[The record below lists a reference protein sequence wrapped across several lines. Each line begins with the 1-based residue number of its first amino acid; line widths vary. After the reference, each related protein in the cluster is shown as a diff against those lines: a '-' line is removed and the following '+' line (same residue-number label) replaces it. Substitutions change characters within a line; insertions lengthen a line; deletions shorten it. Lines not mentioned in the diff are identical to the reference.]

1 MREYYKQMWY
11 NIYKTQ
17 PPCFLLNFA
26 LGETSEVDSK
36 PEEDEPGSLS
46 ADANVDNVKAKYRT
60 YTEDFTIF
68 RKILKSI
75 VRTDQLKD
83 AKQED
88 LQVYM
93 YQDLNI
99 KVQSQQADTVKTP
112 DQNENIHSWHYHES
126 IRVKN
131 PEYLNNHQQN
141 EDCTVGDMSHFYSE
155 GFLPFDTCK

>member
-1 MREYYKQMWY
+1 MWY

-26 LGETSEVDSK
+26 LEETSEVDSK

-46 ADANVDNVKAKYRT
+46 TDANVDNVKAKHRT
-60 YTEDFTIF
+60 TQRISHTIF
-68 RKILKSI
+68 RKILRALFALI
-75 VRTDQLKD
+75 
-83 AKQED
+83 KQ
-88 LQVYM
+88 VCM
-93 YQDLNI
+93 YEELNLNI

-131 PEYLNNHQQN
+131 PEYPSNHQQN